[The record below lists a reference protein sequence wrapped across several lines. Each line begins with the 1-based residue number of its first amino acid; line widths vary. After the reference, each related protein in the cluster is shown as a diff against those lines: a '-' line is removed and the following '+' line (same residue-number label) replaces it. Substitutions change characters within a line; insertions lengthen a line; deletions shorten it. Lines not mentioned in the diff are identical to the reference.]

1 MAMNVT
7 SAVEKRSSV
16 RAFLNTAVPNELIKE
31 LLIKSSRS
39 ASGGNVQPWKIF
51 VINNSAMNNFL
62 EFQRNWTKPE
72 IPAYDIYP
80 PKLKEPYRTS
90 RYELGEQMYELL
102 GIGRDDKEARLA
114 QVMQNFRFF
123 GAPCAFFCYVDRQM
137 GPPQWSDLGMFLQ
150 TFMLLAKEAG
160 LDTCAQEAWSMKN
173 DSVSKF
179 VKADDTD
186 ILFCGMAIGYR
197 DDTAL
202 VNSLESERRPL
213 KEWAK
218 FL

>member
-1 MAMNVT
+1 MNVT
-7 SAVEKRSSV
+7 DAVQSRSSI
-16 RAFLNTAVPNELIKE
+16 RSFLDNPVSDE
-31 LLIKSSRS
+31 LLKVLLEKSSRA
-39 ASGGNVQPWKIF
+39 ASGGNLQPWKIF
-51 VINNSAMNNFL
+51 VLNNSSMKEFL
-62 EFQRNWTKPE
+62 EFQERWTEPE
-72 IPAYDIYP
+72 VPAYEIYP

-90 RYELGEQMYELL
+90 RFELGEQMYEIL
-102 GIGRDDKEARLA
+102 GIGREDKDARIA
-114 QVMQNFRFF
+114 QVMKNFIFF
-123 GAPCAFFCYVDRQM
+123 GAPCAFFCFVDRQM

-160 LDTCAQEAWSMKN
+160 LDTCAQEAWSMKH

-179 VKADDTD
+179 VRADDTD

-202 VNSLESERRPL
+202 VNSLKSERRPL